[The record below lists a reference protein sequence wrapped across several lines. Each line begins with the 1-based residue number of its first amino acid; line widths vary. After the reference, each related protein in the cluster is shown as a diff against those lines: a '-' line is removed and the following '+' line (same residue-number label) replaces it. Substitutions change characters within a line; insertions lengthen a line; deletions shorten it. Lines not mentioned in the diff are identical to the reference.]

1 MVAVVQKDL
10 LPLVGV
16 GDLANV
22 DTSQVR
28 YDTLIS
34 LQPACLNG

>member
-1 MVAVVQKDL
+1 VVAVVQKDL